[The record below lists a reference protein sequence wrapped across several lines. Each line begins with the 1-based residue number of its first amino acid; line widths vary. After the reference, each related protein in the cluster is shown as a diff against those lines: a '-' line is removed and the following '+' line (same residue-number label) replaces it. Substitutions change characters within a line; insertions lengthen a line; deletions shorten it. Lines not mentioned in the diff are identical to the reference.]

1 MTDDRLAAVHSPHQF
16 PRAAGVALPL
26 FALRGAHD
34 IGTGEILD
42 LIPFIDWVDRWQLR
56 VVQLLPINETAI
68 GEASPYNT
76 LSAFAFDPAYISVSQ
91 VPDIEHSQ
99 AAQELLGAPRVRAQM
114 RRWQRSPER
123 QRRGVYA
130 LKLQL
135 LELAFEAF
143 QQLAASSQRTAAF
156 ERFCALNARWLD
168 DYALFRS
175 IKERRRWTSWETWP
189 DALRDHDTVAVQRMA
204 ARLRTRCRFFQ
215 YVQWIAAEQWSTVRD
230 HARRRGV
237 LIKGDLPFVCGRDS
251 ADVWA
256 HRALFDLNSSA
267 GAPPDAFSATG
278 QAWGLPLYDWPA
290 MRASG
295 FEWWRQRASQGG
307 DLFDL
312 FRVDHVVGLFRTY
325 AIPMRDGGAVG
336 FVPHEHA
343 EQVSQGDD
351 LLAAIL
357 EEAGASGVIAED
369 LGTVPDWVRASLTR
383 LGIPGY
389 KVLRWE
395 RSDGAFTDPRAYP
408 ALSVATTGT
417 HDTDTLVM
425 WWNTLPPE
433 DAAAVIRSLQ
443 LTGVG
448 LSADD
453 PPPPWSPELHSA
465 LLGRMFE
472 AGSALTILPIQDLF
486 GWRER
491 INTPATTDSH
501 NWKYRLPTETSQLD
515 TLPEVRE
522 RMQVIRAMIDA
533 SGRSVG

>member
-1 MTDDRLAAVHSPHQF
+1 MTHDSFAVVPSSHQF

-42 LIPFIDWVDRWQLR
+42 LISFIDWMDCWQLR

-76 LSAFAFDPAYISVSQ
+76 LSAFAIDPAYISVSH

-99 AAQELLGAPRVRAQM
+99 TAQELLSTPRVRAQM
-114 RRWQRSPER
+114 RRWKKSPER
-123 QRRGVYA
+123 QRRGVCA
-130 LKLQL
+130 LKLRL
-135 LELAFEAF
+135 LEFGFEAF
-143 QQLAASSQRTAAF
+143 QQLPPSSDRSAAF
-156 ERFCALNARWLD
+156 ERFCELNAWWLD
-168 DYALFRS
+168 DYALFRV
-175 IKERRRWTSWETWP
+175 IKERRRWTSWEAWP
-189 DALRDHDTVAVQRMA
+189 DALRDRETVEVQRMA
-204 ARLRTRCRFFQ
+204 TTVRTRVRFFQ
-215 YVQWIAAEQWSTVRD
+215 YVQWIAAEQWSAVRD

-237 LIKGDLPFVCGRDS
+237 LIKGDLSFVCGRDS
-251 ADVWA
+251 ADVWS
-256 HRALFDLNSSA
+256 HQTLFDLSSSA

-278 QAWGLPLYDWPA
+278 QAWGLPLYNWRA

-295 FEWWRQRASQGG
+295 FGWWRQRARQGA

-325 AIPMRDGGAVG
+325 AIPVRDGGAAG

-343 EQVSQGDD
+343 EQASQGDD
-351 LLAAIL
+351 LLTAIV

-389 KVLRWE
+389 KVFRWE
-395 RSDGAFTDPRAYP
+395 QHNGVFTDPRSYP

-425 WWNTLPPE
+425 WWQTLPPE
-433 DAAAVIRSLQ
+433 ERAAVVGSLQ
-443 LTGVG
+443 LTDAG
-448 LSADD
+448 LSAHD
-453 PPPPWSPELHSA
+453 PAPPWSPELHVS
-465 LLGRMFE
+465 LLGRLFQ

-501 NWKYRLPTETSQLD
+501 NWRYRLPVETSQLD
-515 TLPEVRE
+515 TVPEVRE
-522 RMQVIRAMIDA
+522 RMELIRAMIDE
-533 SGRSVG
+533 SGRSVR